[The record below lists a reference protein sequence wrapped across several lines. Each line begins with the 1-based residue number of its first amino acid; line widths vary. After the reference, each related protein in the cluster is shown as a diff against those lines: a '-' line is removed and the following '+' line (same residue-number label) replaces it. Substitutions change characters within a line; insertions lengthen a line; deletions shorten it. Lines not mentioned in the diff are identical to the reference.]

1 MLHTISHDI
10 LILVTA
16 GIRYI
21 IQGLL
26 FEFDLTIENLRKS
39 ARPNLVKPWLLLD
52 SLNQKYPLK

>member
-26 FEFDLTIENLRKS
+26 FEFDLTIENLRRS
-39 ARPNLVKPWLLLD
+39 ACPNLV
-52 SLNQKYPLK
+52 NPLFVLASFNREYL